1 MVVGEALGLFIS
13 AGITAWSAI
22 SHDQERPEIE
32 SRLREALDVGL
43 DDMWQTLMEDPELGV
58 LFPVNHMHQQ
68 IETGLFPADEP
79 EPLTPF

>member
-22 SHDQERPEIE
+22 SHDQQRPEIE
-32 SRLREALDVGL
+32 SRLREALDAGL
-43 DDMWQTLMEDPELGV
+43 DDIWQTLMEDPEQGV
-58 LFPVNHMHQQ
+58 LFPVNHMRQQ
-68 IETGLFPADEP
+68 IETGLFPAEEP